1 MPTHQDGV
9 ENRDKVYYTCC
20 KVYFVS
26 SLIFNSLLRNYVLS
40 LPYKNHFLRKSRITR
55 HSSQNRFFNY
65 FAKTSLLLTKL
76 RKNILGFKRFILKS
90 KLWKVGKIDFMPV
103 FRTKHGSTQLREKG
117 ALVRNIPWYWNK
129 VLNFYNRQ
137 VLRGHVCDVGNA
149 RKWRPT

>member
-1 MPTHQDGV
+1 MKKSAQVRPKNCLGQSFALQIQFTTDSFFQNSRFLEIIPHQILIQTV
-9 ENRDKVYYTCC
+9 ISHMFAYSSRWRRNRDKVYYTCC

-90 KLWKVGKIDFMPV
+90 KL
-103 FRTKHGSTQLREKG
+103 
-117 ALVRNIPWYWNK
+117 
-129 VLNFYNRQ
+129 
-137 VLRGHVCDVGNA
+137 
-149 RKWRPT
+149 